1 MNCEDLRELGSSP
14 LIPRAAIQMTEV
26 THQARDLDA
35 WSQHGVSEEP
45 TMLKFLNQICL
56 PLGPALP
63 ENIDF

>member
-1 MNCEDLRELGSSP
+1 
-14 LIPRAAIQMTEV
+14 MTEV